1 MTILFFDAP
10 VHTMIVYVKNYE
22 GGSFMNKLNKL
33 LGSVLATVLTTVVV
47 TTTQFTCCFILHQP
61 KMPDEINDFKKL

>member
-1 MTILFFDAP
+1 
-10 VHTMIVYVKNYE
+10 
-22 GGSFMNKLNKL
+22 MNKINKL
-33 LGSVLATVLTTVVV
+33 LGSAVAAVLTAVVV

>member
-1 MTILFFDAP
+1 MTFLFFEP
-10 VHTMIVYVKNYE
+10 LIHTMIIYVKNCE
-22 GGSFMNKLNKL
+22 GGSSMNKINKL
-33 LGSVLATVLTTVVV
+33 LGSAVAAVLTAVVV